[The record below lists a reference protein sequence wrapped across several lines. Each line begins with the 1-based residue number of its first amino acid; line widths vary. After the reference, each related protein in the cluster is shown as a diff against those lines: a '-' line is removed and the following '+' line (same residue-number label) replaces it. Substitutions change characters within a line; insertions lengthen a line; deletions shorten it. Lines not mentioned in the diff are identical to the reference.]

1 MSMNMSKKAVKG
13 YKFSSDVVEKV
24 NKDIYESNKE
34 FSKKHIYDNL
44 TDMQKDWISEDDVAK
59 LYQQTSKVCYET
71 LFTDNCLGIDSEYVN
86 DNQLT
91 QHVDKM
97 IRLIK
102 RIKRGSE
109 ITTYVTKPNFSNI
122 GEYNT
127 VVKAVIEYEESD
139 KGNLIDYYSKE
150 LKSVR
155 GNARKKVIIN
165 YVYSLLYI
173 VDNREDFLIE
183 NRDETDARVR
193 VAMIEL
199 SEVVNDIIKNK

>member
-1 MSMNMSKKAVKG
+1 MSKKAVKG

-109 ITTYVTKPNFSNI
+109 ITTYVAKPNFSNI

-165 YVYSLLYI
+165 YVYSLLYV

-199 SEVVNDIIKNK
+199 SKVVNDIIKNK